1 MFPFIQQGPT
11 SISDFFLPECKAETP
26 TTTPVTE
33 EEVQKRSKKLSASAW
48 QSISSGHKKFRVIFD
63 MKKDLIGA
71 DDYTIPRNMNRLMR
85 YSDGKWQAGEE
96 DGSFHLYN
104 TFNNGKS
111 GDAKNRKISVLGLVL
126 SYNQNTGGLDLMQG
140 DVSDSQKFFPDLPK
154 FLTGRTLARIV
165 LENDDSSKQGTKRE
179 AESSTTVQK
188 PCNVQFSN
196 ALRFDPTDSN
206 GKCLHFTA
214 TTEGSIYVVFS
225 TLPKDQS
232 SWYYTE
238 ITPQKVAIYK
248 VITDI
253 RNC

>member
-1 MFPFIQQGPT
+1 
-11 SISDFFLPECKAETP
+11 
-26 TTTPVTE
+26 
-33 EEVQKRSKKLSASAW
+33 
-48 QSISSGHKKFRVIFD
+48 

-71 DDYTIPRNMNRLMR
+71 DDYTIPRNMTRLMR